1 MSNIELL
8 ETIKMDSKMIK
19 LRQIDL
25 MNQENNIYL
34 LLAKEIEKNKI
45 LQQELSWVE
54 EN

>member
-25 MNQENNIYL
+25 MNLENNIYL